1 MHQCKRLIL
10 NCGEFVGRIRAYR
23 YVEVRARVEGYLQKM
38 MFAEG
43 KHVEQGEVLFL
54 IDQSQYKAQLDKA
67 KAQLK
72 SDIATFNK
80 ANRDL

>member
-1 MHQCKRLIL
+1 
-10 NCGEFVGRIRAYR
+10 
-23 YVEVRARVEGYLQKM
+23 M